1 MKVAAK
7 VLKMRPIAKKY
18 LVSFENERLG
28 LEKCDI
34 DLEEKC
40 HLYHEKCG
48 RENKNVSAKSYLDP
62 WKKYHRYLQ
71 KFLHDLD

>member
-40 HLYHEKCG
+40 G
-48 RENKNVSAKSYLDP
+48 RKNRKVSTKSYLDP